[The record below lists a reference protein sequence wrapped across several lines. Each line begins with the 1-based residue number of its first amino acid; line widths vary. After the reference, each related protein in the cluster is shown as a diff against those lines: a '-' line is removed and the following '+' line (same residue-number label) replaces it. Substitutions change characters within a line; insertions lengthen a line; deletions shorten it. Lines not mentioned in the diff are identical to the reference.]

1 MADFNIQPVATQIRP
16 VQGASLA
23 DMVNIARGAQA
34 YQQAQQINPIELQTA
49 QQQLSRLQQLTPE
62 EVARAQAEANVAT
75 QTQQPR
81 IRSAEAGAQ
90 TAETGT
96 QSAQLEFANKQVN
109 AVAGRLTSLINNPL
123 IIASEQNPQAVNP
136 TQLMGIVKKYGEEQA
151 TALGIPKEKADQLL
165 QPYLEQATTNPA
177 GIRQFLKDKLLSTL
191 DQGSR
196 IGAMQP
202 SGIGI
207 NTGAGGA
214 TVQTG
219 QFGPYAPGQ
228 VLPGTAFETQVG
240 PSQRMVDTGQK
251 DINNNPIFNVLS
263 PSGQVLGQTT
273 VPTTVQPQQMPG
285 AINQPT
291 TPAMPVTRIP
301 AGQSAES
308 GKLYEGEIIT
318 ARNAA
323 VPSKIAV
330 NNIDTILKY
339 LPMAQTGKAS
349 EAFAGLQS
357 ILGNVAGSKP
367 EELAAAARDII
378 QKNIVDLALQKNAAL
393 GGKFASSLEA
403 SLASLAQ
410 AEKNPTAIAK
420 SLEQL
425 RPLMQHSY
433 NYTIGLDRA
442 IEKSP
447 DKQYVKPKFDSA
459 MNEAFDMKALMLK
472 NSFDLG
478 GKKGLDKFTK
488 DNSINLVEQQKLLD
502 KLERYRSL
510 VNGEL

>member
-16 VQGASLA
+16 VQGASLGE
-23 DMVNIARGAQA
+23 MINTARGVQQ
-34 YQQAQQINPIELQTA
+34 YQQAAQANPLELK
-49 QQQLSRLQQLTPE
+49 RLQ
-62 EVARAQAEANVAT
+62 AETNVAT
-75 QTQQPR
+75 GTEQPR
-81 IRSAEAGAQ
+81 ISTAQSQAGTAANQLNTAQLQNLQTHQANFSRESLKLLNRESLSPQDINDFLVKTIKNAGGDDKVIAQAQSEVPQQGSTAEMKAWLARHALNSLTAESQIEKLFPSTQMLATGSKFQPITMGSPFLALQQPGTPSGMATSAE
-90 TAETGT
+90 
-96 QSAQLEFANKQVN
+96 
-109 AVAGRLTSLINNPL
+109 VA
-123 IIASEQNPQAVNP
+123 
-136 TQLMGIVKKYGEEQA
+136 
-151 TALGIPKEKADQLL
+151 
-165 QPYLEQATTNPA
+165 
-177 GIRQFLKDKLLSTL
+177 
-191 DQGSR
+191 
-196 IGAMQP
+196 
-202 SGIGI
+202 
-207 NTGAGGA
+207 
-214 TVQTG
+214 
-219 QFGPYAPGQ
+219 
-228 VLPGTAFETQVG
+228 

-488 DNSINLVEQQKLLD
+488 DNNINLVEQQKLLD
-502 KLERYRSL
+502 KLDRYKSL